1 MVNCHAGMTIRAF
14 DSSALGMSTQ
24 STAIE
29 DRVMTEQEA
38 ADYLRIKTRQLY
50 NWRMAGLIPY
60 IRIGR
65 ALRFRKSAIDAA
77 LSQHTRYA
85 GG

>member
-1 MVNCHAGMTIRAF
+1 MNSRAGTRIGAF
-14 DSSALGMSTQ
+14 DSTPLGMSTQ
-24 STAIE
+24 STALE
-29 DRVMTEQEA
+29 DRIMTEQEA

-50 NWRMAGLIPY
+50 NWRMAGLVPY

-65 ALRFRKSAIDAA
+65 ALRFRKSSIDAA
-77 LSQHTRYA
+77 LAQHTRYA